1 MSSGKLTLPLGSK
14 AAGAQLY
21 WQTWLPSGPV
31 KAAVLLVHGYAEHL
45 GRYDHVAA
53 SLTAQGLAVYALD
66 HWGHGQSDGTPGF
79 VPAFSVF
86 TDGLEALLAMAEA
99 EHPGVPLV
107 LLGHSMGGLI
117 AATHLVTHQQHYVG
131 AVLSGPAIA
140 PAVPPSALT
149 LWIGRLLAKIA
160 PRVGV
165 LALDSTGVSR
175 DPKVVA
181 AYLADPL
188 VYTGKIGARLGN
200 EMLNA
205 MTAIQQAAPA
215 ITLPMLILHGEQD
228 SLAAPHG
235 AQLLFER
242 LGSTDKQLKLYPGL
256 FHEIFNEPERAAVL
270 ADMTS
275 WIGKHLS

>member
-1 MSSGKLTLPLGSK
+1 MTSGKLTLPQGSK

-21 WQTWLPSGPV
+21 WRSWLPAGPI

-45 GRYDHVAA
+45 GRYEHVAA

-86 TDGLEALLAMAEA
+86 TDGLDMLLAKVEA
-99 EHPGVPLV
+99 AHPGLPLV

-117 AATHLVTHQQHYVG
+117 AATHLVTHQQHYAC
-131 AVLSGPAIA
+131 AVLSGPAVA
-140 PAVPPSALT
+140 PGEPPSALT
-149 LWIGRLLAKIA
+149 LWIGRLLARIA

-165 LALDSTGVSR
+165 LALDSGAVSR
-175 DPKVVA
+175 DPAVVA

-188 VYTGKIGARLGN
+188 VYNGKIGARLGN
-200 EMLNA
+200 EMLGA

-215 ITLPMLILHGEQD
+215 IMLPVLILHGALD

-235 AQLLFER
+235 SQLLFDR
-242 LGSTDKQLKLYPGL
+242 LGSADKRLKFYPGL
-256 FHEIFNEPERAAVL
+256 FHEIFNEPERDTVL

-275 WIGKHLS
+275 WIGKHLP